1 MIEEMTVE
9 EIKAHLKQREVEQI
23 RSIDQSI
30 RAMRG
35 NLAEMERKRAE
46 LAGESIPTV
55 EEPAKEKRARTPSK
69 PIAELEAK
77 ALAALGSVGR
87 GSGEIAAA
95 AELTTAEARRGLDA
109 LLAKG
114 TVIREGEKRGTTYRL
129 AVATAEQADPE
140 QAPAPEIDPFA

>member
-9 EIKAHLKQREVEQI
+9 EIQAHLQQRKAEQI

-46 LAGESIPTV
+46 LAGEPIPKV

-69 PIAELEAK
+69 PIEELEVAIIPIMEH
-77 ALAALGSVGR
+77 VGLNP
-87 GSGEIAAA
+87 GFIAFRAG
-95 AELTTAEARRGLDA
+95 LTSNEARRGLDS
-109 LLAKG
+109 LLGKG

-129 AVATAEQADPE
+129 ATVATEQAEPE
-140 QAPAPEIDPFA
+140 VVQPAEIDPFA